1 MDNKQLKTL
10 VAIGITATTLVG
22 CGFNPENELDV
33 EVYGPAPIFE
43 EEQSGGFNPANELD
57 VEVYGPAPIFEEKQ
71 SGILDKAYRNIQ
83 DAGSDYEI
91 NSSTDDED
99 L

>member
-22 CGFNPENELDV
+22 C
-33 EVYGPAPIFE
+33 
-43 EEQSGGFNPANELD
+43 GFNPANELD

-91 NSSTDDED
+91 NSSTDDTD
-99 L
+99 F